1 MTVGRKP
8 RPAHLRV
15 LDGSAGSARHRR
27 RVLAEP
33 KAPGRLH
40 EPPDWLTD
48 GQKEGWRHALEHAP
62 PGLLKPADR
71 GVLVTWVVA
80 EDAHRQA
87 VTRLAEP
94 GTGGLLATTGNGTL
108 VASPLLGILNRQALI
123 MIKAAGEL
131 GFTPVARARAAV
143 DVARDPDDDPAEE
156 FFA

>member
-15 LDGSAGSARHRR
+15 LDGSAGSAKHRK

-48 GQKEGWRHALEHAP
+48 QQREGWRYAIEHAP
-62 PGLLKPADR
+62 PGLLKPIDR

-87 VTRLAEP
+87 ATRLAEP
-94 GTGGLLATTGNGTL
+94 GADGLLARTGNGTL
-108 VASPLLGILNRQALI
+108 VPSPLLGILNRQALI
-123 MIKAAGEL
+123 MLKAAGEL
-131 GFTPVARARAAV
+131 GFSPVARARAAA
-143 DVARDPDDDPAEE
+143 DVARDPDHDPVEE
-156 FFA
+156 FFD